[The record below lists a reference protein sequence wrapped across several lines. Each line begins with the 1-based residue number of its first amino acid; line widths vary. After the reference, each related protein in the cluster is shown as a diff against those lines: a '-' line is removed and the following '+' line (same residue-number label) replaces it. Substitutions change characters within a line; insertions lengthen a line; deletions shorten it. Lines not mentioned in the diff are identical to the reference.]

1 MYLSSLIREA
11 YRKNGVVVAYVYGPM
26 GYGKTSYA
34 LWTAYEVLGSWDQ
47 VLKYLFFDLNDV
59 IRTMWKHVRRKT
71 RIPIL
76 ILDDAGFWLNRLTW
90 WEKEK
95 IEFMELM
102 NLARSISAG
111 IIFTSPSQEVPR
123 QILNKCNYRVAVK
136 PIEEEEKMS
145 SFALEASKVA
155 ESIGLEPHV
164 AVARGFQLITLPS
177 FMKLVK
183 KEFLDYYPLHYP
195 IYEEYTKVRM
205 KYVER
210 KLMAIRER
218 KSESR
223 RQLLEQAVER
233 YLREKDS
240 KKLYKFLV
248 GKLPPSTAHRWA
260 YERIPALVGDPSIK
274 KDGEGAKGD
283 EPAK

>member
-1 MYLSSLIREA
+1 MYLSSLIKEA

-34 LWTAYEVLGSWDQ
+34 LWTAYEVLGSWSE
-47 VLKYLFFDLNDV
+47 VLKYLFFDLDDV
-59 IRTMWKHVRRKT
+59 IKTMWKHVRRKT

-76 ILDDAGFWLNRLTW
+76 ILDDAGLFLNRLTW
-90 WEKEK
+90 WEPEK

-111 IIFTSPSQEVPR
+111 IILTSPSQEVPR
-123 QILNKCNYRVAVK
+123 QILNKCNYRVSVK
-136 PIEEEEKMS
+136 PIEEGEMS
-145 SFALEASKVA
+145 PIALEVSRVA
-155 ESIGLEPHV
+155 ERIGLEPYV

-195 IYEEYTKVRM
+195 IYEEYNKVRM
-205 KYVER
+205 KHVER

-218 KSESR
+218 KSETR
-223 RQLLEQAVER
+223 KQLLEQAVER
-233 YLREKDS
+233 YLREKDP

-260 YERIPALVGDPSIK
+260 YERIPALVGDPPLRRK
-274 KDGEGAKGD
+274 GEGAGGD
-283 EPAK
+283 EPIK